1 MNETGICW
9 ADTTWNPIVGCDG
22 PADEEGQ
29 TRRCEYCYAHGLRG
43 RIGASL
49 KCEDCATFT
58 PHLHPERLVGE
69 RAPAAVRKPQI
80 VFCDSM
86 GDWWGPRVDP
96 EWRLQAYL
104 AMMDAPQHHYVLLTK
119 RADLICEDE
128 LHDHAPS
135 GLWLGV
141 SMEGT
146 DEASRDRLEHLLY
159 IADELPSTVR
169 PIVSIEPLIHGWDW
183 HLLAMPK
190 LRWVIVGR
198 QTGPGADPKLPTGE
212 DLDEV
217 AKFARRSGAA
227 LWEKTNLGL
236 GAPVQERPGEM
247 GG

>member
-1 MNETGICW
+1 MNETDICW
-9 ADTTWNPIVGCDG
+9 CDYTWNPIVGCDG
-22 PADEEGQ
+22 PADEEG
-29 TRRCEYCYAHGLRG
+29 TCTLCSYCYGYALRG
-43 RIGASL
+43 RVGESL
-49 KCEDCATFT
+49 DCDLCRSYT
-58 PHLHPERLVGE
+58 PHFHPERLTGR

-80 VFCDSM
+80 VFADSM
-86 GDWWGPRVDP
+86 GDWWGPRVDR
-96 EWRLQAYL
+96 EWRERAFE
-104 AMMDAPQHHYVLLTK
+104 AMRLAPQHHYVLLTK
-119 RADLICEDE
+119 RPDLIDLDE
-128 LHDHAPS
+128 LFLYTPN

-141 SMEGT
+141 SMEVT
-146 DEASRDRLEHLLY
+146 DAASRDRLWHLLY
-159 IADELPSTVR
+159 IADELPRLVR

-198 QTGPGADPKLPTGE
+198 QTGPGADPKLPTGQ